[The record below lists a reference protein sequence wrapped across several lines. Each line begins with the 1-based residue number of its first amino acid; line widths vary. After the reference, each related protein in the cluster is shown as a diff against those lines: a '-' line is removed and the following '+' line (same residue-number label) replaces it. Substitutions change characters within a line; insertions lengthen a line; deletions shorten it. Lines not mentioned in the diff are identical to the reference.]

1 MSITNIIFVA
11 LCVFACPL
19 SSGVLMQ
26 TQDSVECVV
35 ERLEISDHYLVA
47 WGDDLTIYAKGQ
59 CMEGTSHLTVS
70 ANMVVVADGQDTE
83 LWATLHTQEFA
94 FGQLDVCAT
103 VTAERNA
110 IDSYPEPLCETVWLV
125 DSNALDE

>member
-1 MSITNIIFVA
+1 MSITHIVFVV

-19 SSGVLMQ
+19 WSGVLMQ
-26 TQDSVECVV
+26 TQESGECVV

-59 CMEGTSHLTVS
+59 CMEGAPHLTVR
-70 ANMVVVADGQDTE
+70 ANMVVVAEGQDTE
-83 LWATLHTQEFA
+83 LWATLHTQDFA

-103 VTAERNA
+103 ITTERTA
-110 IDSYPEPLCETVWLV
+110 IDSYPKPLCETVWLV
-125 DSNALDE
+125 DSNALHE

>member
-1 MSITNIIFVA
+1 MSITHIVFVV

-19 SSGVLMQ
+19 WSGVLMQ

-35 ERLEISDHYLVA
+35 ERLEISDQYLVA

-59 CMEGTSHLTVS
+59 CMEGTSHLTVR
-70 ANMVVVADGQDTE
+70 ANMVVVAEVQDTE

-94 FGQLDVCAT
+94 FGQLDVCTT
-103 VTAERNA
+103 VIAESNA
-110 IDSYPEPLCETVWLV
+110 VQSHPEPLCETVWLV